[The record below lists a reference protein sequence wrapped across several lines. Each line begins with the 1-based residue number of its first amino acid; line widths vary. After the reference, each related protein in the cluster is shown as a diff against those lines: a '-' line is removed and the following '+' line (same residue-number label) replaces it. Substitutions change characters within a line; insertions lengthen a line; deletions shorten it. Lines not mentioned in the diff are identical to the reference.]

1 MRFCYS
7 HLSGRC
13 CRKTL
18 LELFGE
24 SAENAN
30 CESKCCDVCESGL
43 IQMEDRLHELS
54 IPTTAIDKLGNCGEV
69 KITDWIRGGQLTW
82 MKDIRQKEETAYG
95 KSPKGWSKGWWRNF
109 IRQAAATRLIKRM
122 VKTAKFGQNCG
133 VYASLSVDDK
143 GRKVIDEKLP
153 VLLPVYT
160 DPSPSSSSGA
170 SGSKSRKSLNDSDM
184 KVDVPIKKRKDK
196 GHYLLPLVKKLLQS
210 KENWRSLK
218 DKESYQYL
226 GTFPSPSQNFLWY
239 VDDLTNLSHFTE

>member
-54 IPTTAIDKLGNCGEV
+54 IPTTAIDELGNCGEV

-143 GRKVIDEKLP
+143 GRKVIDEKNYFQCIHLHHLHLEHQ
-153 VLLPVYT
+153 VQNQGNHSMKIQIWKWM
-160 DPSPSSSSGA
+160 SPS
-170 SGSKSRKSLNDSDM
+170 RKE
-184 KVDVPIKKRKDK
+184 KIK
-196 GHYLLPLVKKLLQS
+196 GIIYYP
-210 KENWRSLK
+210 W
-218 DKESYQYL
+218 
-226 GTFPSPSQNFLWY
+226 
-239 VDDLTNLSHFTE
+239 